1 MPLLIPVMAC
11 HVVREHDLAHV
22 LRLRSRPLRLAL
34 VGQPNVGK
42 SVVFGRLTGRYV
54 TVSNYPGTTVAV
66 TKGRALVGAEVCDV
80 IDTPG
85 VNALEGT
92 LSEDERMTRD
102 LLQGDAVDLVVQIA
116 DARNLRRALMLT
128 AQIAAFGKPMVL
140 VLNMIDEA
148 FAHGVAVDSAALAA
162 RLEIPVV
169 ETVAIEGRGL
179 PELRAALPSAVE
191 PRLERHRTAAERALW
206 AHELTDQVRR
216 VSALSLARVQEAL
229 ARATRRPLTGLPILV
244 VVLYALYLF
253 VGVFGAQTLVGFLE
267 HGVFGRGV
275 NPAATWLA
283 DRFIPIPLVRDFL
296 VGQYGLITMGV
307 TYSIAIVLPVVAT
320 FFLIFGFLEDSG
332 YIPRLAIFCDRI
344 FRLMG
349 LNGKAVLPMVLG
361 LGCDTMATMTT
372 RILGT
377 PKERLIAILLL
388 ALGIPCSAQLATIM
402 GILGGISFAALTTL
416 FAVVLGQMFLVGWLA
431 ARVLTGERSEFI
443 LELPPIRWPRLGNLL
458 TKTRLRIWWYLGE
471 AVPLFLVGT
480 VLLFTLDRL
489 GALVWIARAG
499 QPVVTGL
506 LGLPASASQVFL
518 MGFLRRDYGAAGLFQ
533 LARSGQLTGVQA
545 VVALT
550 VMTLFVPCVANF
562 LMMVRER
569 GLRTGLAILAV
580 ITPVAIFTGAG
591 LNYVLRTFGVQF

>member
-1 MPLLIPVMAC
+1 MSC
-11 HVVREHDLAHV
+11 HVVQERAAAVPPV
-22 LRLRSRPLRLAL
+22 LRLRAQPLRIAL

-92 LSEDERMTRD
+92 ISEDERITRD
-102 LLQGDAVDLVVQIA
+102 VLANGGADLVIQIA

-128 AQIAAFGKPMVL
+128 AQIAAFGKPTIL
-140 VLNMIDEA
+140 ALNMIYEA
-148 FAHGVAVDSAALAA
+148 WSRGIAIDTPQLAA
-162 RLEIPVV
+162 TLGIPVI
-169 ETVAIEGRGL
+169 ETVATEGRGL
-179 PELRAALPSAVE
+179 AELRAALPAAAV
-191 PRLERHRTAAERALW
+191 PRVTRHHTASERALW
-206 AHELTDQVRR
+206 AHEVTERVRR
-216 VSALSLARVQEAL
+216 VSAISLVYVQEAL
-229 ARATRRPLTGLPILV
+229 ARATRQPLTGLPILAA
-244 VVLYALYLF
+244 VLYALYLF
-253 VGVFGAQTLVGFLE
+253 VGVFGAQTLVHVLE
-267 HGVFGRGV
+267 DGVFGRGI

-283 DRFIPIPLVRDFL
+283 DRFVPIPLVRDFL

-307 TYSIAIVLPVVAT
+307 TYAIAIVLPVVAT
-320 FFLIFGFLEDSG
+320 FFLMFGFLEDSG

-344 FRLMG
+344 FRVMG

-402 GILGGISFAALTTL
+402 GILGGISFSALLTL
-416 FAVVLGQMFLVGWLA
+416 FGVVLGQMFLVGWLA

-443 LELPPIRWPRLGNLL
+443 MELPPIRLPRLGNLL
-458 TKTRLRIWWYLGE
+458 TKTRLRVWWYLGE

-480 VLLFTLDRL
+480 VLLFALDHL
-489 GALVWIARAG
+489 GALVWLARAG
-499 QPVVTGL
+499 RPVVTGL
-506 LGLPASASQVFL
+506 LGLPPATAQILV

-533 LARSGQLTGVQA
+533 LAHTGQLTGVQA

-569 GLRTGLAILAV
+569 GLRTGLTLLAV

-591 LNYVLRTFGVQF
+591 LNYVLHVLGIQF